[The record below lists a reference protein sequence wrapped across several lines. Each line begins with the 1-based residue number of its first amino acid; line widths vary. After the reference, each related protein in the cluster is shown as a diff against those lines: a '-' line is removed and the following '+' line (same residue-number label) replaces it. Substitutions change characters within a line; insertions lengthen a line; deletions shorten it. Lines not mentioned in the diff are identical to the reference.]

1 MIKRDKLRETIAIEA
16 TTGSE
21 TMEALR
27 RELFEAAQENKSTEV
42 RKMRTEGQK
51 RLDRSWASVQE
62 TLKDVI
68 AIDSRCDVLISEIR
82 KPMKSFHVWLFDGL
96 CGRGFQVK

>member
-1 MIKRDKLRETIAIEA
+1 
-16 TTGSE
+16 
-21 TMEALR
+21 
-27 RELFEAAQENKSTEV
+27 
-42 RKMRTEGQK
+42 MRTKGQK

-62 TLKDVI
+62 ILKDVT

-96 CGRGFQVK
+96 CGRGFQVR